1 MFRMKTG
8 SLAGRPYPLGS
19 ILRPGGANFSVYA
32 NKASAVELLLFE
44 QVDDDEPTKII
55 ELEPVINCTFHYWH
69 VYVPNVQAGQ
79 LYGYRVYGPERPG
92 LSFDPEKLLI
102 DPYARGIA
110 VGRRYDRS
118 MACKPGPNKGSAMK
132 SVLVD
137 YRGYDWEGDSP
148 LRIPFRET
156 VIYEMHVRGFT
167 CHPNS
172 GVSPEKRGTYA
183 GLVEKIPYLK
193 DLGVTAVE
201 LLPVFQFDPQDAPAG
216 LSNYW
221 GYSPISFFAPHH
233 GYSSDPTP
241 LGAIAEFRDM
251 VKALHKAGIEVI
263 LDVVFNHT
271 AEGGLGGPILSF
283 KGLANDVYYIL
294 DKDSNEY
301 KNYSGTGNT
310 LKANHSVVRRLI
322 LDSLRYWV
330 TEMHVDGF
338 RFDLASI
345 LTRDETGKPMPTPPI
360 LWDIITDPVLSGSKL
375 IAEAWDAAGLYQLG
389 SFGDLWKEWNG
400 KFRDDIRA
408 FIKGDGGSVAKLP
421 NRLFAS
427 PDIFGYEEQ
436 EPEAS
441 INFITCH
448 DGFTLYDLVSYN
460 DKHNE
465 DNREHNRDGCD
476 HNISWNCGVEGP
488 SDAVSINALR
498 KRQVKNC
505 LTLTIFATGT
515 PMLLMGDEVCR
526 TQNGNNNA
534 YCQDNEIS
542 WFDWSLTEKNGDMQG
557 FVKQLIGLR
566 HTLYLR
572 DRKSTRTLSQLFQE
586 IYIEYHGVRLNQPDW
601 SWDSRSLAILVTN
614 PHRPYIAFFIF
625 NSFWEPLEFEL
636 PAQYQNKNLN
646 WRRIVDTYLPSP
658 DDCLPIADAPIID
671 SLHYLAQARSVVV
684 LIAENP
690 MK

>member
-1 MFRMKTG
+1 MKTI
-8 SLAGRPYPLGS
+8 SFAGRPYPLGS
-19 ILRPGGANFSVYA
+19 ILRPGGANFSIYA
-32 NKASAVELLLFE
+32 NKASAVDLLLFDH
-44 QVDDDEPTKII
+44 VDDESPTQII
-55 ELEPVINCTFHYWH
+55 ALEPITNCTFHYWH

-79 LYGYRVYGPERPG
+79 LYGYRVYGPDRPG
-92 LSFDPEKLLI
+92 LSFDPDKLLI

-110 VGRRYDRS
+110 VGKHYEREA
-118 MACKPGPNKGSAMK
+118 ACKPGANVRSAMK

-148 LRIPFRET
+148 LRTPFRDT

-172 GVSPEKRGTYA
+172 GVMPEKQGTYA
-183 GLVEKIPYLK
+183 GIIEKIPYLK
-193 DLGVTAVE
+193 DLGVTAIE
-201 LLPVFQFDPQDAPAG
+201 LLPVFQFDPQDAPPN

-221 GYSPISFFAPHH
+221 GYSPVSFFVPHH

-241 LGAIAEFRDM
+241 LGAIAEFRNM
-251 VKALHKAGIEVI
+251 VKALHQAGIEVI
-263 LDVVFNHT
+263 LDVVFNHS
-271 AEGGLGGPILSF
+271 AEGGHGGPTLCF

-294 DKDSNEY
+294 DKEDGSY
-301 KNYSGTGNT
+301 KNFSGTGNT

-322 LDSLRYWV
+322 TDSLRYWV

-400 KFRDDIRA
+400 QFRDDIRA

-427 PDIFGYEEQ
+427 PDIFGHAEQ
-436 EPEAS
+436 EPETS

-448 DGFTLYDLVSYN
+448 DGFTLNDLVSY
-460 DKHNE
+460 DVKHNE
-465 DNREHNRDGCD
+465 SNNEHNQDGCN
-476 HNISWNCGVEGP
+476 HNFSWNCGIEGP
-488 SDAVSINALR
+488 TDDALINIVR
-498 KRQVKNC
+498 KRQMKNC
-505 LTLTIFATGT
+505 LTLTVFAAGT

-526 TQNGNNNA
+526 TQMGNNNA

-542 WFDWSLTEKNGDMQG
+542 WFDWTLQDKHADMHR
-557 FVKQLIGLR
+557 FVKQLIRLR
-566 HTLYLR
+566 HALYRWDHKPSPTL
-572 DRKSTRTLSQLFQE
+572 TQLFE
-586 IYIEYHGVRLNQPDW
+586 ELHIEYHGVKLNHADW
-601 SWDSRSLAILVTN
+601 GWNSHSLAILVAK
-614 PHRPYIAFFIF
+614 PQRPYIIYFIF

-636 PAQYQNKNLN
+636 PDHYQNINLS
-646 WRRIVDTYLPSP
+646 WLRIIDTAQASP
-658 DDCLPIADAPIID
+658 DDCVAIKHAAKIEDKFYQSQP
-671 SLHYLAQARSVVV
+671 RSVVV
-684 LIAENP
+684 LIAKN
-690 MK
+690 

>member
-1 MFRMKTG
+1 MKIRRF
-8 SLAGRPYPLGS
+8 AGKPYPLGS

-32 NKASAVELLLFE
+32 KKASAVDLLLFDH
-44 QVDDDEPTKII
+44 VDDDKPAKVIA
-55 ELEPVINCTFHYWH
+55 LEPINNCTFHYWH

-79 LYGYRVYGPERPG
+79 LYGYRVYGPDRPD
-92 LSFDPEKLLI
+92 LHFDPDKLLI
-102 DPYARGIA
+102 DPYARGTA
-110 VGRRYDRS
+110 VGKNYDRGK
-118 MACKPGPNKGSAMK
+118 ACKPGSNIPSAMK

-137 YRGYDWEGDSP
+137 YRGYDWEDDAP

-172 GVSPEKRGTYA
+172 GVTPEKMGTYA
-183 GLVEKIPYLK
+183 GIVEKIPYLS
-193 DLGVTAVE
+193 DLGITAVE
-201 LLPVFQFDPQDAPAG
+201 LLPVFQFDPQDAPSG

-221 GYSPISFFAPHH
+221 GYSPVSFFTPHH

-241 LGAIAEFRDM
+241 LGAIAEFRNM

-271 AEGGLGGPILSF
+271 AEGGHGGPTFCF

-294 DKDSNEY
+294 DRENGDY

-400 KFRDDIRA
+400 QFRDDVRA
-408 FIKGDGGSVAKLP
+408 FVKGDGGSVAKLP

-427 PDIFGYEEQ
+427 PDIFGHEEQ
-436 EPEAS
+436 EPETS

-448 DGFTLYDLVSYN
+448 DGFTLNDLVSYN
-460 DKHNE
+460 DKRNE
-465 DNREHNRDGCD
+465 ANNENNQDGCN
-476 HNISWNCGVEGP
+476 HNISWNCGIEGP
-488 SDAVSINALR
+488 SDNLLINTFR
-498 KRQVKNC
+498 KRQMKNC
-505 LTLTIFATGT
+505 LALTVFATGT

-534 YCQDNEIS
+534 YCQDNEMS
-542 WFDWSLTEKNGDMQG
+542 WFDWSLPEKHGDMHH
-557 FVKQLIGLR
+557 FVKQLIRLR
-566 HTLYLR
+566 HVLYRWDHKISPTLNE
-572 DRKSTRTLSQLFQE
+572 LFQE
-586 IYIEYHGVRLNQPDW
+586 LHIEYHGIKLNQPDW
-601 SWDSRSLAILVTN
+601 GWDSHSLAIFVAK
-614 PHRPYIAFFIF
+614 PHRPFIIYCIF

-636 PAQYQNKNLN
+636 PDQYQAVKLT
-646 WRRIVDTYLPSP
+646 WLRIIDTALPSP
-658 DDCLPIADAPIID
+658 KDCVAIKHAVKIENQ
-671 SLHYLAQARSVVV
+671 HYQTQARSVVV
-684 LIAENP
+684 LIAKNWSHQL
-690 MK
+690 K

>member
-1 MFRMKTG
+1 MKIQ
-8 SLAGRPYPLGS
+8 SSAGRPYPLGS

-32 NKASAVELLLFE
+32 NKATAVELLLFDH
-44 QVDDDEPTKII
+44 VDDHKPKKVIA
-55 ELEPVINCTFHYWH
+55 LEPISNCTFHYWH
-69 VYVPNVQAGQ
+69 IYVPNVQAGQ
-79 LYGYRVYGPERPG
+79 LYGYRVYGPNSPERG
-92 LSFDPEKLLI
+92 LYFDPDKLLI

-110 VGRRYDRS
+110 VSAHYDRHA
-118 MACKPGPNKGSAMK
+118 ACVSGPNIKSAMK

-137 YRGYDWEGDSP
+137 YRGYDWEGDAL
-148 LRIPFRET
+148 LRTPFRET
-156 VIYEMHVRGFT
+156 VIYEMHVGGFT
-167 CHPNS
+167 CHPQS
-172 GVSPEKRGTYA
+172 GVTPEKQGTYA
-183 GLVEKIPYLK
+183 GLIEKIPYLK

-201 LLPVFQFDPQDAPAG
+201 LLPVFQFDPQDAPPG

-221 GYSPISFFAPHH
+221 GYSPVSFFAPHS

-271 AEGGLGGPILSF
+271 SEGDYRGPTF
-283 KGLANDVYYIL
+283 CFRGLANDVYYIL
-294 DKDSNEY
+294 DRDNGHY
-301 KNYSGTGNT
+301 RNYSGTGNT

-345 LTRDETGKPMPTPPI
+345 LTRDEAGKPMPTPPI

-400 KFRDDIRA
+400 QFRDDIRA
-408 FIKGDGGSVAKLP
+408 FIKADGGSVAKLP

-427 PDIFGYEEQ
+427 PDIFGHAEQ
-436 EPEAS
+436 EAETS

-448 DGFTLYDLVSYN
+448 DGFTLNDLVSYN

-465 DNREHNRDGCD
+465 LNNENNRDGCND
-476 HNISWNCGVEGP
+476 NCSWNCGVEGP
-488 SDAVSINALR
+488 SDDILISGLR
-498 KRQVKNC
+498 KRQIKNS
-505 LTLTIFATGT
+505 LTLTVFAAGT

-526 TQNGNNNA
+526 TQMGNNNA
-534 YCQDNEIS
+534 YCQDNELS
-542 WFDWSLTEKNGDMQG
+542 WFDWRLLDKNADIHR
-557 FVKQLIGLR
+557 FVKQLIQLR
-566 HTLYLR
+566 QTLYRWDNKL
-572 DRKSTRTLSQLFQE
+572 SPTLNQLFQE
-586 IYIEYHGVRLNQPDW
+586 LHIEYHGVKLNQPDW
-601 SWDSRSLAILVTN
+601 GWDSHSLAILVAKPN
-614 PHRPYIAFFIF
+614 RPYIIYFIF

-636 PAQYQNKNLN
+636 PEQCQSTQLN
-646 WRRIVDTYLPSP
+646 WVRIIDTALASP
-658 DDCLPIADAPIID
+658 DDCLAINHAIQVQGK
-671 SLHYLAQARSVVV
+671 HYVAAAKSVVL
-684 LIAENP
+684 LIAKN
-690 MK
+690 